1 MANKTFVAFV
11 DKQGGTTATNYIGSE
26 GELFYDPTTTTLR
39 VSDGSTP
46 GGSVVSGGGGDTGN
60 ITFTN
65 TTMSPPDGENIT
77 ISAVNSEVQITGTD
91 FRVDVTDDVRI
102 QGSDLVSLRN
112 ISNTDPITIVTDYND
127 SAYVWRFGEDGSF
140 QIPGDTTVAGQITG
154 TSGSGT
160 LVLVAEPESNT
171 YIQLN
176 DTVDSIIAVSANLE
190 IRTNTSGTNKVWV
203 FGQTGEMTFPVL
215 TVADLSSIG
224 TTAGKRVFVND
235 SNLVAIG
242 NFGEIVAGGGAN
254 TVPVYSDGSNWRI
267 G

>member
-1 MANKTFVAFV
+1 MANKTYVAFV

-46 GGSVVSGGGGDTGN
+46 GGSVVSGGGGDTGD

-65 TTMSPPDGENIT
+65 TTMSPPDGEDI
-77 ISAVNSEVQITGTD
+77 IIDAVNSEIQITGTD
-91 FRVDVTDDVRI
+91 FRVEVTDDVRI
-102 QGSDLVSLRN
+102 QGNDVVSIRN
-112 ISNTDPITIVTDYND
+112 TNPNEPITIRTDYNGAD
-127 SAYVWRFGEDGSF
+127 YIWRFGEDGSF

-154 TSGSGT
+154 TSGSST
-160 LVLVAEPESNT
+160 LVLAAEPNSNT
-171 YIQLN
+171 SIQLN
-176 DTVDSIIAVSANLE
+176 DSVDSIIRTSANLE
-190 IRTNTSGTNKVWV
+190 IRTDSSNTDQTWV
-203 FGQTGEMTFPVL
+203 FGITGEMTFPVL
-215 TVADLSSIG
+215 VVANLISIG
-224 TTAGKRVFVND
+224 TTAGKRTFVSD
-235 SNLVAIG
+235 STLEAIG